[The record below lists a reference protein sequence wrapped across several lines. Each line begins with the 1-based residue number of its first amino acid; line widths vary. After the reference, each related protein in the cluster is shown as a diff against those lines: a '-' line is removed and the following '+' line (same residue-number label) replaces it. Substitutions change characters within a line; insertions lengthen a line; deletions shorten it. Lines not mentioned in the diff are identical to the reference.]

1 LIKNKTSFN
10 IIILLHLQ
18 FWGCSYFQT
27 ATYPNPILIA
37 DNEQVY
43 VRYQFGEIRIIGSV
57 EPGEYQPEAYIFAVF
72 HRGAI
77 DAPIIQKMFFP
88 GDMLELMITENHLNA
103 APYGNVAVL
112 KAIGD
117 DLQQEEM
124 SFSFTD
130 EEEIILPPFQLHK
143 VPYLYEKQYIK
154 LSEEFTDS
162 VRLDNGGKGV
172 AGLVEGLQIA
182 KYPKRGSERN
192 ISSEFDSI
200 SINAIPDVDQIK
212 VFIFSS
218 PDEAELYIDGQLRGK
233 TPLGILDLSIG
244 EHEFRLVKDNFAPL
258 VKTLDIQPSKRAKIE
273 FRMNRLNTLHFIT
286 QEEGLKYVFDDDH
299 EWWDKNI
306 KLLVE
311 NGKHTFKVYKSGE
324 LVDEL
329 ILDSDWSTRM
339 EYSLPDTIAAVQ
351 DST

>member
-1 LIKNKTSFN
+1 
-10 IIILLHLQ
+10 
-18 FWGCSYFQT
+18 
-27 ATYPNPILIA
+27 
-37 DNEQVY
+37 
-43 VRYQFGEIRIIGSV
+43 
-57 EPGEYQPEAYIFAVF
+57 
-72 HRGAI
+72 
-77 DAPIIQKMFFP
+77 
-88 GDMLELMITENHLNA
+88 MITENHLNA

-143 VPYLYEKQYIK
+143 VPYLYEKKYIQ

-212 VFIFSS
+212 VFIFST